1 MNAMDNDRG
10 YLAAMADVVP
20 LKARWT
26 QQDWMAEAVCRGR
39 TALFFPPHGEQA
51 EAREHREARALA
63 VCMTCP
69 VILPCRDYAR
79 RHREQGFWGG
89 ENDERRLEIRRRSRG
104 PERHLPL
111 APVAAQA

>member
-1 MNAMDNDRG
+1 MNAMESHRG
-10 YLAAMADVVP
+10 YLSAMADVVP

-26 QQDWMAEAVCRGR
+26 QQDWMAEAICHGR

-51 EAREHREARALA
+51 EAREHREARARA
-63 VCMTCP
+63 VCLTCP

-89 ENDERRLEIRRRSRG
+89 ENDEQRLEIRRRSRAG
-104 PERHLPL
+104 ERHVPL

>member
-1 MNAMDNDRG
+1 
-10 YLAAMADVVP
+10 MADVVA

-51 EAREHREARALA
+51 EAREMA
-63 VCMTCP
+63 VCLTCP
-69 VILPCRDYAR
+69 VRLPCRDYAR

-89 ENDERRLEIRRRSRG
+89 ENDEQRVELRRRTRNVQ
-104 PERHLPL
+104 RHVVLPS
-111 APVAAQA
+111 VAAGG

>member
-1 MNAMDNDRG
+1 MESRRG
-10 YLAAMADVVP
+10 YLLSMADVVP

-26 QQDWMAEAVCRGR
+26 QQDWMAEAVCHGR

-51 EAREHREARALA
+51 EARERREAQARA

-69 VILPCRDYAR
+69 VLLPCRDYAR

-89 ENDERRLEIRRRSRG
+89 ENDEQRIELRRRSRTG
-104 PERHLPL
+104 TRPAVLP
-111 APVAAQA
+111 PVAAQA

>member
-1 MNAMDNDRG
+1 MNAMDNHRG
-10 YLAAMADVVP
+10 YWAAMADVVP

-39 TALFFPPHGEQA
+39 TALFFAPHGEQA
-51 EAREHREARALA
+51 EAREHREARARA

-69 VILPCRDYAR
+69 VLLPCRDYAR

-89 ENDERRLEIRRRSRG
+89 ENDEQRIELRRRTR
-104 PERHLPL
+104 PPARPAHLP
-111 APVAAQA
+111 PIAAQA

>member
-1 MNAMDNDRG
+1 
-10 YLAAMADVVP
+10 MADVVA

-26 QQDWMAEAVCRGR
+26 QQDWMAEAVCGGQ

-51 EAREHREARALA
+51 EARERREARARA

-69 VILPCRDYAR
+69 VLLSCRDYAR

-89 ENDERRLEIRRRSRG
+89 ENDEQRIELRRRTRDV
-104 PERHLPL
+104 PRHVLLPS
-111 APVAAQA
+111 VAAGG

>member
-1 MNAMDNDRG
+1 MNAMASDAG
-10 YLAAMADVVP
+10 YLGAMADVVP

-26 QQDWMAEAVCRGR
+26 QQEWMAEAVCRGR

-89 ENDERRLEIRRRSRG
+89 ENDEQRVELRRRSQRG
-104 PERHLPL
+104 TRPASLP
-111 APVAAQA
+111 PIAAQA

>member
-1 MNAMDNDRG
+1 MADTGRV
-10 YLAAMADVVP
+10 ADVVP

-51 EAREHREARALA
+51 DARERREAKARA
-63 VCMTCP
+63 VCLTCP
-69 VILPCRDYAR
+69 VLRPCREYAR

-89 ENDERRLEIRRRSRG
+89 ESDEQRLELRRRTRVVERR
-104 PERHLPL
+104 PVLP
-111 APVAAQA
+111 PMAAQA